1 MKKLISVFALCA
13 LFCTGIFAQEDSK
26 SSNYGLE
33 RPLRFE
39 VGYAPLFGVDF
50 RGAYMFPINDVLR
63 CDVGAEANVFIPGPI
78 DVLAHAGTI
87 YTAETRT
94 ICGIPFNFLAFG
106 SFWWWDFYVSYG
118 FGLGINTAGGAAF
131 LPFDARIGWQPG
143 ARKNNRFAFK
153 LETVLFGNTYGD
165 NRYEYSNGTEG
176 KKLDDISVK
185 THFIISP
192 RLNIGLAVRF

>member
-1 MKKLISVFALCA
+1 MEQKAAPSYAA
-13 LFCTGIFAQEDSK
+13 LFPHAGSGQRALFQ
-26 SSNYGLE
+26 
-33 RPLRFE
+33 PLRFE
-39 VGYAPLFGVDF
+39 LGYAPLLGVDF

-63 CDVGAEANVFIPGPI
+63 WDVGAEANVLIPGPI
-78 DVLAHAGTI
+78 EMLAHVGTI
-87 YTAETRT
+87 YGGTSTVVGT
-94 ICGIPFNFLAFG
+94 PVNFLAFG

-118 FGLGINTAGGAAF
+118 LGLGINTAGGAAF

-153 LETVLFGNTYGD
+153 LETVLFGSTYGD
-165 NRYEYSNGTEG
+165 NRYKIINGTNGE
-176 KKLDDISVK
+176 KLDDISVK

>member
-13 LFCTGIFAQEDSK
+13 LFCCGLFAQEDSK

-39 VGYAPLFGVDF
+39 VGYAPLLGVDF

-63 CDVGAEANVFIPGPI
+63 WDVGAEANVLTPGFIE
-78 DVLAHAGTI
+78 VLAHAGTMEAI
-87 YTAETRT
+87 PVV
-94 ICGIPFNFLAFG
+94 GIPVNFLAFG

-153 LETVLFGNTYGD
+153 LEKVLFGNTYGD
-165 NRYEYSNGTEG
+165 NRYEYINGKEG

>member
-13 LFCTGIFAQEDSK
+13 LFCCGLFAQEDSK

-39 VGYAPLFGVDF
+39 VGYAPLLGVDF

-63 CDVGAEANVFIPGPI
+63 WDVGAEANVLTPGFIE
-78 DVLAHAGTI
+78 VLAHTGTMEAI
-87 YTAETRT
+87 PAF
-94 ICGIPFNFLAFG
+94 GIPVNFLAFG

-153 LETVLFGNTYGD
+153 LETVLFGSTYGD
-165 NRYEYSNGTEG
+165 NRYEDINGKKG